1 MQNRKMITILISEI
15 VESQTVINIDIH
27 FKINRKCLH
36 FYVKVHLAD
45 IFLIHLS
52 EVNEVSN
59 NKILFT
65 VSLYN

>member
-27 FKINRKCLH
+27 FKISRKCLH